1 MRPDY
6 QDYMHYL
13 TVTAA
18 YSPKRIPG
26 KTQLTFLTKITGLP
40 QLWTLNERRQPVPYV
55 ETIDRVLYYAHSP
68 LGDRTVIGMDHKGN
82 EKQQIYLYHAG
93 DTEAKP
99 LAVSPDSFH
108 YIGGWS
114 PDGRSICF
122 SSNRRHP
129 GSFDL
134 FTLHTDTG
142 ALQTIYNSDQ
152 FCVPVSWYDEDQIL
166 IRIDETNLNVAFY
179 LLNVNTKEKRRIG
192 TISARYQSVTFHPD
206 YNVGYVL
213 TDAGA
218 DNLRLCRFDVSHPE
232 QLQTIYN
239 WGKWDLEKITCSPD
253 GKQIAFTV
261 NEDGRSLLGLYD
273 LSTAKSRLVTGMP
286 EGIIDSLAWLDQ
298 EALILGLKSATIA
311 GDIWRY
317 DLSDRKATRLTSISQ
332 SSTIGSFLIEPE
344 LNHYQSFDHLSIP
357 YFYYEQQPSAQKP
370 AVIYVHG
377 GPESQYKP
385 DYHPMIQ
392 YLVKQGFAVA
402 APNVRGSNGYGR
414 AYLELDDQRKRMDS
428 VRDLA
433 WLVKDLIKNHQ
444 VDPKRIGIIGRSYG
458 GFMVMSAITEYPE
471 LWAAAVDVVGITHFT
486 SMLSQTGEWR
496 RAQRSCEY
504 GHLESDQD
512 FFEEVAPINHVA
524 KIKSPLL
531 IFHGLNDSRVPVSES
546 INLEKEMKK
555 YGKSVQLT
563 LFEDEGHQTEKLN
576 NHITMRGEA
585 IRFFMEQLK

>member
-1 MRPDY
+1 
-6 QDYMHYL
+6 
-13 TVTAA
+13 
-18 YSPKRIPG
+18 
-26 KTQLTFLTKITGLP
+26 
-40 QLWTLNERRQPVPYV
+40 
-55 ETIDRVLYYAHSP
+55 
-68 LGDRTVIGMDHKGN
+68 
-82 EKQQIYLYHAG
+82 
-93 DTEAKP
+93 
-99 LAVSPDSFH
+99 
-108 YIGGWS
+108 
-114 PDGRSICF
+114 
-122 SSNRRHP
+122 
-129 GSFDL
+129 
-134 FTLHTDTG
+134 
-142 ALQTIYNSDQ
+142 
-152 FCVPVSWYDEDQIL
+152 
-166 IRIDETNLNVAFY
+166 
-179 LLNVNTKEKRRIG
+179 
-192 TISARYQSVTFHPD
+192 
-206 YNVGYVL
+206 
-213 TDAGA
+213 
-218 DNLRLCRFDVSHPE
+218 
-232 QLQTIYN
+232 
-239 WGKWDLEKITCSPD
+239 
-253 GKQIAFTV
+253 
-261 NEDGRSLLGLYD
+261 
-273 LSTAKSRLVTGMP
+273 
-286 EGIIDSLAWLDQ
+286 
-298 EALILGLKSATIA
+298 
-311 GDIWRY
+311 
-317 DLSDRKATRLTSISQ
+317 
-332 SSTIGSFLIEPE
+332 
-344 LNHYQSFDHLSIP
+344 
-357 YFYYEQQPSAQKP
+357 
-370 AVIYVHG
+370 VHG